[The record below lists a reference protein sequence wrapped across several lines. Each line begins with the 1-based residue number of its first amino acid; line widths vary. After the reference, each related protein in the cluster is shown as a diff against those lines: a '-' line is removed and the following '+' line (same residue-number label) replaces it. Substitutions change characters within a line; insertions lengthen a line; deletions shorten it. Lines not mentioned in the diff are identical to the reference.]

1 MKFNKMKPE
10 IIVNIYLCLKD
21 KKDNNVES
29 SEDSLPT
36 QGENT
41 NIETCKKE
49 DGVNC
54 SPDEKKDTTTTDKY
68 SNVPISLSGIPIYI
82 LERP

>member
-1 MKFNKMKPE
+1 MKPE
-10 IIVNIYLCLKD
+10 IIVNICLKD
-21 KKDNNVES
+21 KKDNNGES
-29 SEDSLPT
+29 SMDSPST
-36 QGENT
+36 QDENT

-54 SPDEKKDTTTTDKY
+54 SPDQKKDTTTTDKY